1 MRKTKADAAI
11 TRDQLLKAGLKVF
24 SRKGYTTSTLEDIAR
39 EAEVTR
45 GAIYWHFG
53 SKAELF
59 DELLTSY
66 SGLSGEIVQQAA
78 SEGGTLLE
86 ILERVLIRLLSAVE
100 TNQLLKEVMEI
111 SLYKTERTT
120 ELDPVYHKLNEAA
133 VNLLS
138 GITKVMQNGI
148 NEGSIRNDLQA
159 VDIARGYLAYQNG
172 ITSLWLANPSAFSVE
187 GKAAS
192 FASIFIDGIRPK

>member
-1 MRKTKADAAI
+1 MRRTKAEAAI
-11 TRDQLLKAGLKVF
+11 TKDQLLKAGLKVF

-66 SGLSGEIVQQAA
+66 SGLSAEIVQQAA

-100 TNQLLKEVMEI
+100 TNPLLKEVMEI
-111 SLYKTERTT
+111 SLYKTERIN
-120 ELDPVYHKLNEAA
+120 ELNPVYQKLNEAA
-133 VNLLS
+133 VNLLA
-138 GITKVMQNGI
+138 GITQVMQNGI

-159 VDIARGYLAYQNG
+159 VDIARSYLAYQNG
-172 ITSLWLANPSAFSVE
+172 ITSLWLTNPSAFSLE
-187 GKAAS
+187 EKATS
-192 FASIFIDGIRPK
+192 FASIFIEGIRKK